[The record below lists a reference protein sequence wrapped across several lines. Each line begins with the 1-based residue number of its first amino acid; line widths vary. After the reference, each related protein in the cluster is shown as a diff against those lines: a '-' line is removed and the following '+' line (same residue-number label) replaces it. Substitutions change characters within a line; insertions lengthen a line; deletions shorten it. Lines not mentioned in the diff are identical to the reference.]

1 MILAKVS
8 GRIISTIHH
17 PDMTGYKLLVC
28 DKLNDRG
35 QPNGNY
41 VIAVDNIGAGA
52 GETVI
57 ILDEGTG
64 ARQVLQADGMPV
76 RSVIVG
82 VVDHVR

>member
-1 MILAKVS
+1 MILAKVA
-8 GRIISTIHH
+8 GRITSTIHH
-17 PDMTGYKLLVC
+17 PDMAGYKLLVC

-35 QPNGNY
+35 EPNGGY
-41 VIAVDNIGAGA
+41 VIAIDNIGAGA

-64 ARQVLQADGMPV
+64 ARQVLDADGMPV

-82 VVDHVR
+82 VVDDVS

>member
-1 MILAKVS
+1 MILAKVA
-8 GRIISTIHH
+8 GRITSTIHH
-17 PDMTGYKLLVC
+17 PDMAGHKLLVC

-35 QPNGNY
+35 EPNGSY

-64 ARQVLQADGMPV
+64 ARQVLDADGMPV
-76 RSVIVG
+76 RSVIIG
-82 VVDHVR
+82 VVDDVS